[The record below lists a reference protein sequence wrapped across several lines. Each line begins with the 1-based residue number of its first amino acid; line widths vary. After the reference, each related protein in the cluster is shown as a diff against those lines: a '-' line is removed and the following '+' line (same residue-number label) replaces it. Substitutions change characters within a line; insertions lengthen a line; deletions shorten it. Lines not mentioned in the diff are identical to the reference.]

1 MRIGAAQARAR
12 VEAHL
17 GRPAQDAVEAAVVL
31 EAWGG
36 LRARSALELGVAVV
50 EIDAREEPVARR
62 GRTSA
67 RPASSPAAP
76 RRQGLALATALL
88 ATVAWTTPLIRTFG
102 VTTFQQAWHIALPVS
117 LGAQWLLQ
125 RRCLGTLAVGRT
137 PRATASV
144 LGAAVLAI
152 AASSTLGPGGMLAGA
167 LALAWLSV
175 LVVVR
180 RGWGFAY
187 AGALTAVGV
196 AMRLAPGPAAA
207 PALMALMLVVS
218 TAALATAARTT
229 PDPARRPSPWRFAVP
244 AGLSG
249 ATVGLLIVLGAR
261 GPFAISPDL
270 AVLGLMP
277 ALLGSL
283 WTARHLTRLWELGSL
298 PLAGTALPS
307 EQTRRR
313 IRRRTPLARRVLIGA
328 AVRLG
333 ASTAV
338 LSLMVLALADL
349 RREDVHVVGSL
360 LATTSGMALIGLLVA
375 LLEAFGRQGWAL
387 STAALASAPLVLRWQ
402 GIAIG
407 SHGET
412 VLASVLIG
420 VLVGAWTV
428 RRFLE
433 DPHRSL
439 VVATL

>member
-1 MRIGAAQARAR
+1 
-12 VEAHL
+12 
-17 GRPAQDAVEAAVVL
+17 
-31 EAWGG
+31 
-36 LRARSALELGVAVV
+36 
-50 EIDAREEPVARR
+50 
-62 GRTSA
+62 
-67 RPASSPAAP
+67 
-76 RRQGLALATALL
+76 
-88 ATVAWTTPLIRTFG
+88 
-102 VTTFQQAWHIALPVS
+102 
-117 LGAQWLLQ
+117 
-125 RRCLGTLAVGRT
+125 
-137 PRATASV
+137 V
-144 LGAAVLAI
+144 LGAAALAI
-152 AASSTLGPGGMLAGA
+152 AASSALGPGGVLAGA

-187 AGALTAVGV
+187 AGALMAVGV
-196 AMRLAPGPAAA
+196 AMRLASGPTAA
-207 PALMALMLVVS
+207 LGLTALMLVVS
-218 TAALATAARTT
+218 TAALAAAARTT

-261 GPFAISPDL
+261 GPFPISPDL

-277 ALLGSL
+277 ALLGAL

-307 EQTRRR
+307 ER
-313 IRRRTPLARRVLIGA
+313 IRRRMPLARRVLIGA

-349 RREDVHVVGSL
+349 RREDVHVVGAL

-387 STAALASAPLVLRWQ
+387 LTAAVASAPLVLRWQ

-412 VLASVLIG
+412 VMASVLIG